1 MVCVKMLWTYLI
13 QSEFYFFICC
23 NDNFMLL
30 NKLMLKYQDAYG
42 IDNNF
47 ITANKEN
54 FLLLREY
61 FRKNAQVYQ
70 YLYTTRYPKYFCRID
85 NRRVKSK
92 LAFELAFAG

>member
-1 MVCVKMLWTYLI
+1 MICVKMLWTYLI
-13 QSEFYFFICC
+13 QSEFYFFNCR

-42 IDNNF
+42 IANNF
-47 ITANKEN
+47 ITANKEH

-70 YLYTTRYPKYFCRID
+70 YLYATRYPKYICRID
-85 NRRVKSK
+85 NRRVMSK